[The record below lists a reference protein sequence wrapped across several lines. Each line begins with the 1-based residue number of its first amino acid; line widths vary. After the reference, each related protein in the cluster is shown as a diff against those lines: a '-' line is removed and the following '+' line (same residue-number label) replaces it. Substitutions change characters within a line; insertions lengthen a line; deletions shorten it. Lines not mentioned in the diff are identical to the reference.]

1 MVKNAKVK
9 IMIVIYPSV
18 SIASSTFAKKLRSVH
33 IQRNLDFWVSL
44 NGYNVQQWINKVMC
58 EGRG

>member
-1 MVKNAKVK
+1 
-9 IMIVIYPSV
+9 MIGIYPSV
-18 SIASSTFAKKLRSVH
+18 SIASSTFAEKLRSMH
-33 IQRNLDFWVSL
+33 IQRNLDFRVFL